1 MSALSVGSKGDGGRR
16 CQDTECLQRGTRG
29 PNPDTGNP
37 AKHSSTAP
45 ARPSTGHMRACC
57 GPGLLE
63 VMLQDPPERPGP
75 MSSLTV
81 NEIRTRGSLLS
92 RAHPPV
98 EERSVPT

>member
-1 MSALSVGSKGDGGRR
+1 MSALSVGSKGDGGHK
-16 CQDTECLQRGTRG
+16 CQDTECLQRRTRG

-45 ARPSTGHMRACC
+45 ARLSTGHTSARC
-57 GPGLLE
+57 GPSLLE
-63 VMLQDPPERPGP
+63 VMLQDPPGLRGP
-75 MSSLTV
+75 TSCLIV

-92 RAHPPV
+92 RAHHPV